1 MTSLSDRYTRE
12 SGTVFL
18 TGIQALVRTVR
29 DRARL
34 DRRQNLLTASLVS
47 GYEGSPLAG
56 YDLELAR
63 RAAFLD
69 PFDVV
74 HRPALNEE
82 AGATAVMGSQLARRT
97 GTLRATAHTAGAAL
111 QGALSGADT
120 TVQVVTAYALD
131 PQKRAALGSALS
143 AVAQRTLTPEF
154 HEDPMLKAGVC
165 VRAGAWM
172 LMANLRD
179 ELEFF
184 GSNIDHG

>member
-111 QGALSGADT
+111 QGVVGYWYGKAPGLDRATDALRHANLIGT
-120 TVQVVTAYALD
+120 D
-131 PQKRAALGSALS
+131 PHGG
-143 AVAQRTLTPEF
+143 AVASSYPSASSR
-154 HEDPMLKAGVC
+154 KAWTRRVPA
-165 VRAGAWM
+165 VDAVISVASVTSP
-172 LMANLRD
+172 L
-179 ELEFF
+179 
-184 GSNIDHG
+184 